1 MSDPQHVGEALTLKY
16 FVGGIPS
23 DATHKQLFDFFRAY
37 GVVKRITI
45 FNNDARGGRKLYG
58 FCFVKFKK
66 LFIQYAL
73 DDKSR
78 LFIFQ
83 GRKLEIDSVVRRSN
97 LKQMVQEK
105 HSKRIF
111 LQNIP
116 KALQKADLLKVFSK
130 FGPIVNC
137 FVIEREK
144 TRKYLDSDEPGRGQ
158 SWKNNYGY
166 VIFQNKED
174 ADGVLRKRYIELGD
188 KTRIYIK
195 KYSSSINRNNSEGD
209 NPPPLDISSRNTL
222 KRKPSNSET
231 LSAGKD
237 EEDKTPVTHF
247 VKPTRRG
254 YFEASDQR
262 LHNRADNL
270 RFNIC
275 SPPL

>member
-1 MSDPQHVGEALTLKY
+1 MSDPQLVGESVTLKY

-23 DATHKQLFDFFRAY
+23 DASHKQLFDFFKSF

-45 FNNDARGGRKLYG
+45 FNSDTRGGRKLFG

-66 LFIQYAL
+66 LFTSNAL

-116 KALQKADLLKVFSK
+116 KALQRADLLEVFTK

-137 FVIEREK
+137 FVIERQK
-144 TRKYLDSDEPGRGQ
+144 TRKFLDASDLDTGQ
-158 SWKNNYGY
+158 SWRNNYGF
-166 VIFQNKED
+166 VIFQNKQD
-174 ADGVLRKRYIELGD
+174 ADNVLRKRYIELAD

-262 LHNRADNL
+262 LLNRADNL

>member
-1 MSDPQHVGEALTLKY
+1 MFRYVSSHFNVG
-16 FVGGIPS
+16 
-23 DATHKQLFDFFRAY
+23 LFDFFKSY

-45 FNNDARGGRKLYG
+45 FNNDTRGGRKLYG

-66 LFIQYAL
+66 LFINYAL

-116 KALQKADLLKVFSK
+116 KYLQKGDLFEAFGK
-130 FGPIVNC
+130 FGPLVSC

-144 TRKYLDSDEPGRGQ
+144 TTRFKDHSESDKGQ
-158 SWKNNYGY
+158 NWKNNYGY
-166 VIFQNKED
+166 VIFKNKED
-174 ADGVLRKRYIELGD
+174 ADNIIKKRYIELGD

-209 NPPPLDISSRNTL
+209 NPPQLESSSRNTL

-231 LSAGKD
+231 LSAGK
-237 EEDKTPVTHF
+237 EEEKPPVTHF

-254 YFEASDQR
+254 YFVASDKR

>member
-1 MSDPQHVGEALTLKY
+1 MTLKY

-23 DATHKQLFDFFRAY
+23 DATHKQLFDFFKGY

-45 FNNDARGGRKLYG
+45 FNNDARSGRKLYG

-66 LFIQYAL
+66 LFINYEL

-116 KALQKADLLKVFSK
+116 KALKRADLLEVFSK

-144 TRKYLDSDEPGRGQ
+144 TRKYLDSEEPGRGK

-166 VIFQNKED
+166 VIFHNKED

-209 NPPPLDISSRNTL
+209 NPPPGTMRCILC
-222 KRKPSNSET
+222 K
-231 LSAGKD
+231 A
-237 EEDKTPVTHF
+237 
-247 VKPTRRG
+247 
-254 YFEASDQR
+254 
-262 LHNRADNL
+262 LHNVHYDKQVLMTRKSTHVPYSNL
-270 RFNIC
+270 FK
-275 SPPL
+275 